1 MIRGGIE
8 ILQGNGYTR
17 RQITSVVIELLD
29 EMSATGGSP
38 VSLNRQLEV
47 AAENM
52 KRNSRAATEDD
63 DELIQESAVT
73 IAAVEPAVTIA
84 AVEPAVTIDAV
95 EPAVTI
101 AAVEPAVTIAA
112 VEPDVTIAAV
122 EPAVT
127 IAAVEPAAI
136 IAAVEP
142 AVTIA
147 AVEPAVTIAAV
158 EPAVTIAAVEP
169 AAIIAAVEPA
179 VTIAAVE
186 PAGTTA
192 VEPAGTTAVEPAV
205 TIAAVEPAAIIAAV
219 EPAVTIAA
227 VEPTVT
233 IAAVEPAGTTGTEPA
248 VTTAATVTSFDLDS
262 IPSTR
267 SPVALFTP
275 VVRKDRRIAA
285 EASDT
290 PDDDRDDQADRF
302 AYFDELSVS
311 CPHRQT
317 YIYILHTYASHLCL
331 SAASHPSAW
340 QTCLL
345 VPQRRPQTALFSI
358 EPGKLHSTVGS
369 ESRSA
374 EP

>member
-84 AVEPAVTIDAV
+84 AVEPAVTIAAVEPAVTIDAV

-112 VEPDVTIAAV
+112 VEPDVTIA
-122 EPAVT
+122 
-127 IAAVEPAAI
+127 
-136 IAAVEP
+136 
-142 AVTIA
+142 
-147 AVEPAVTIAAV
+147 
-158 EPAVTIAAVEP
+158 
-169 AAIIAAVEPA
+169 
-179 VTIAAVE
+179 
-186 PAGTTA
+186 
-192 VEPAGTTAVEPAV
+192 AVEPAV

-317 YIYILHTYASHLCL
+317 YIYITYICL
-331 SAASHPSAW
+331 SPLLISRVTPLGLANLLTCSAKATSNGAIQHRAW
-340 QTCLL
+340 ET
-345 VPQRRPQTALFSI
+345 T
-358 EPGKLHSTVGS
+358 
-369 ESRSA
+369 
-374 EP
+374 